1 MLTVV
6 AGPVRRVAG
15 KDGDVTAR
23 ASGWTG
29 VFTPP
34 RSRPR
39 TPEPEQA
46 LTCLLERAGAPPRGV
61 RPPTFGVQSLTS
73 RNTPGWR
80 RPVSGQNPVFP
91 PSEGERQE
99 LDHVMK

>member
-34 RSRPR
+34 CSRPR

-46 LTCLLERAGAPPRGV
+46 LTFLERAGAPSRGV
-61 RPPTFGVQSLTS
+61 RPLTFRVLSPSPLGILLAGGDQCLVRTLC
-73 RNTPGWR
+73 
-80 RPVSGQNPVFP
+80 FP
-91 PSEGERQE
+91 PVKVR
-99 LDHVMK
+99 DRNWVM